1 VTTQPNRLFSSL
13 CGYIK
18 LELFKSDTKL
28 NHFVFTS
35 KLYLYTVHTAY
46 AKLRELNPICLAVQ
60 GEDLSYISKIYGR
73 RKTMKRILGLYLVV
87 GLLISSCNLP
97 AAGAPDPQIATA
109 AALTV
114 QAALDVVTPLVSP
127 TTSAPVASTSTKA
140 ISTPTYSQPMA
151 SVEDVTNCR
160 KGPGKDY
167 ERVTQ
172 ILPAESVK
180 IIGFFS
186 PNYWIVSTKDG
197 ECWLS
202 GEFTTPVGSIAAV
215 PTVSAPPTP
224 EGGAPKAATFPK
236 NGWTFFCY
244 DNGQTEIT
252 LTWNDNAVT
261 ESGYRVIRDGEMIA
275 ELPANSTYFA
285 ETIDLSS
292 GQSVGY
298 QIQAYNESGETNS
311 PTAKMS
317 CP

>member
-1 VTTQPNRLFSSL
+1 
-13 CGYIK
+13 
-18 LELFKSDTKL
+18 
-28 NHFVFTS
+28 
-35 KLYLYTVHTAY
+35 
-46 AKLRELNPICLAVQ
+46 
-60 GEDLSYISKIYGR
+60 
-73 RKTMKRILGLYLVV
+73 MKRILWLCLVV
-87 GLLISSCNLP
+87 GVLISSCNFP
-97 AAGAPDPQIATA
+97 AAGAPDPQIPTA

-114 QAALDVVTPLVSP
+114 QAALTAVTPLATATNNPGVG
-127 TTSAPVASTSTKA
+127 TATKA
-140 ISTPTYSQPMA
+140 ASTPTYTQPMA

-197 ECWLS
+197 DCWLS
-202 GEFTTPVGSIAAV
+202 GEFTTPVGSIASV

-224 EGGAPKAATFPK
+224 EGGAPKAATFPQ

-244 DNGQTEIT
+244 DNGKADIT

-261 ESGYRVIRDGEMIA
+261 ESGYRIVRNGEKVA
-275 ELPANSTYFA
+275 ELPANSGYFA
-285 ETIDLSS
+285 ETIDLLS

-298 QIQAYNESGETNS
+298 QIQAYNESGESNS
-311 PTAKMS
+311 PTANIT